1 MRHKI
6 SITLDED
13 TLFKVREVVRSKTFR
28 NRSHFFEIAASNLVK
43 EINKWLK
50 IT

>member
-13 TLFKVREVVRSKTFR
+13 TLLKVREVVRLKTFR
-28 NRSHFFEIAASNLVK
+28 NRSHFFEIAASKLVN
-43 EINKWLK
+43 EVNK
-50 IT
+50 